1 MVLAVLC
8 PTGFSGGEDALWEAR
23 GSVAVH
29 HRGRLHAISQPS
41 PHHSPL
47 WHCAQLTPHAG
58 KEGTVDR
65 EIFTLKIIHVKN
77 FVLLNFHDFVQSA
90 KF

>member
-1 MVLAVLC
+1 MVPAVLC
-8 PTGFSGGEDALWEAR
+8 PTGFSGSEDTLWEAR

-58 KEGTVDR
+58 KEG
-65 EIFTLKIIHVKN
+65 IPISYMTLAIDLRLHGSWQ
-77 FVLLNFHDFVQSA
+77 DFYL
-90 KF
+90 